1 MHTGQYT
8 TADMVIQKNSGYKNT
23 RPSPHIAMEV
33 QRSNNA
39 KEEIDDNRMPVGGED
54 FARPVGSL
62 MQGFIV

>member
-1 MHTGQYT
+1 
-8 TADMVIQKNSGYKNT
+8 
-23 RPSPHIAMEV
+23 MEV